1 MLQRVICSLC
11 LCNLQLKWMAGASGT
26 LPHSHHCQPKGSC
39 SLGLSGALLLA
50 SIYLPSLLPAEYW
63 LFLYFKSELYYIL
76 KHERYP
82 IQISNVLVWI
92 NRVARKVPAAKKGS
106 YGCDSLLPAQSQD
119 CVGKLGTHYRS
130 VCSAA
135 ELAFTNYMC
144 WFCK

>member
-1 MLQRVICSLC
+1 MDGRSFRHTSPLT
-11 LCNLQLKWMAGASGT
+11 A
-26 LPHSHHCQPKGSC
+26 
-39 SLGLSGALLLA
+39 
-50 SIYLPSLLPAEYW
+50 LPAKGELLFGPKW
-63 LFLYFKSELYYIL
+63 CTSAGQHLPPIIASSRVLAFLYFKSELYYIL